1 MATTR
6 RKGARKVS
14 KNIPQGIA
22 YIKASFNNTI
32 VSVADRRGNVISWC
46 SAGKLKYSG
55 ARKSTAFV
63 ATRIASEAAA
73 VAMQNGMR
81 EVEVKVSGPG
91 AGREAA
97 FRDRRHDRHLHQR
110 HHARSPQRLPSPQ
123 APPRVICSFPA
134 FGVSPEF
141 RGVFP

>member
-1 MATTR
+1 M
-6 RKGARKVS
+6 RKVS

-97 FRDRRHDRHLHQR
+97 VRAFETAGMTVTSISDTTPVPHNGCRPRKRR
-110 HHARSPQRLPSPQ
+110 
-123 APPRVICSFPA
+123 RV
-134 FGVSPEF
+134 
-141 RGVFP
+141 

>member
-46 SAGKLKYSG
+46 SAGKLKYTG
-55 ARKSTAFV
+55 PRKSTAFV
-63 ATRIASEAAA
+63 AARIVQEAAA

-81 EVEVKVSGPG
+81 EVEVRVSGPG

-97 FRDRRHDRHLHQR
+97 VRAFETAGMTVTSISDTTPVPHNGCRPRKRR
-110 HHARSPQRLPSPQ
+110 
-123 APPRVICSFPA
+123 RV
-134 FGVSPEF
+134 
-141 RGVFP
+141 

>member
-6 RKGARKVS
+6 RKGVRKIS

-97 FRDRRHDRHLHQR
+97 VRAFETAGMTVTSISDTTPVPHNGCRPRKRR
-110 HHARSPQRLPSPQ
+110 
-123 APPRVICSFPA
+123 RV
-134 FGVSPEF
+134 
-141 RGVFP
+141 

>member
-6 RKGARKVS
+6 RKGVRKVS

-97 FRDRRHDRHLHQR
+97 VRAFETAGMTVTSISDTTPVPHNGCRPRKRR
-110 HHARSPQRLPSPQ
+110 
-123 APPRVICSFPA
+123 RV
-134 FGVSPEF
+134 
-141 RGVFP
+141 

>member
-63 ATRIASEAAA
+63 ATRIAQEAAA

-91 AGREAA
+91 TGREAA
-97 FRDRRHDRHLHQR
+97 IRAFETAGMTVTSISDTTPVPHNGCRPRKHRR
-110 HHARSPQRLPSPQ
+110 
-123 APPRVICSFPA
+123 V
-134 FGVSPEF
+134 
-141 RGVFP
+141 

>member
-6 RKGARKVS
+6 RKGTRKVS

-97 FRDRRHDRHLHQR
+97 VRAFETAGMTVTSISDTTPVPHNGCRPRKRR
-110 HHARSPQRLPSPQ
+110 
-123 APPRVICSFPA
+123 RV
-134 FGVSPEF
+134 
-141 RGVFP
+141 